1 MRLAGAAR
9 ARSGVELQ
17 YRDEVVTEPL
27 ASVYAAAV
35 GKDGNDIPLEFR
47 MLRHGDGWKV
57 RVIAPPED
65 GRANEAV
72 LGLLAEQLD
81 LPRRSLSLVSGHG
94 GRDKVVRMAGI
105 SEAELERRLSS

>member
-1 MRLAGAAR
+1 MEASTSVRLRVSPGAR
-9 ARSGVELQ
+9 RN
-17 YRDEVVTEPL
+17 EVV
-27 ASVYAAAV
+27 
-35 GKDGNDIPLEFR
+35 G
-47 MLRHGDGWKV
+47 RHGDGWKV